1 LKQAPRVWF
10 HQFSSFLLHLGFTC
24 NTIDSSI
31 FVYARSNFIL
41 DLLLY
46 VDDIVVTGNNTH
58 FLQNFIQQLH
68 REFSTNDLGTLNY
81 FLGLEVSSF
90 ANGLFLSQVKYAH
103 NILACAQL
111 LDCKP
116 TTTLMVVLKQL
127 SSDGDAFTD
136 PTLYHSMVG
145 ALQYLT
151 ITHPD
156 LTHAVNLSV
165 DICNL
170 PRCITFKPLN
180 VSFGMLRI
188 LFIMAFISLP
198 LHLLVLLPTL
208 TLIGLVALT
217 RVAPPLVTQCFWV
230 TISSCGVL
238 RNNLLFL
245 VLVVNLSI
253 VSWLTQLRKLFG

>member
-1 LKQAPRVWF
+1 LKQAPRAWF

-46 VDDIVVTGNNTH
+46 VDDIVVTGNKTH

-90 ANGLFLSQVKYAH
+90 ANGLFLSRVKYAH

-127 SSDGDAFTD
+127 SSDGDAFTN

-156 LTHAVNLSV
+156 LTHAVNFVSRYMQSPTVHHFQALKYILRYVKDTLHYGLYFSSSSPTSLTAYS
-165 DICNL
+165 DADWAGC
-170 PRCITFKPLN
+170 PDTRCSTSSYAI
-180 VSFGMLRI
+180 
-188 LFIMAFISLP
+188 
-198 LHLLVLLPTL
+198 
-208 TLIGLVALT
+208 
-217 RVAPPLVTQCFWV
+217 FWV

-253 VSWLTQLRKLFG
+253 VCWLTQLRKLFG